1 MTTQRHYGMDWLRI
15 AAFALLILYHIGMYF
30 VPWGWHVKI
39 AQPIDWVQIP
49 MLATNSWRLA
59 LLFLV
64 SGYASAALFAKL
76 GGSAS
81 FARSRSARLLIP
93 LVFGII
99 IIIPPQPWIELVSQH
114 GYARGLGHFWLH
126 DYFRFGALDGI
137 ILPTWQHLWF
147 VVYLWVYTMLA
158 AAVLALVPGAVR
170 ARVADAAARLLGGW
184 GLGGWGLLI
193 WPLAVW
199 LLIYALFPGHDET
212 HALFDDG
219 PSHLHYLTPFCVG
232 WLLRVRSGLFDAVAR
247 CWRVALGIAAAALA
261 VVTVI
266 LSLWLSGAQPPEWGR
281 SAFEIAH
288 LVQGWAAIVALLG
301 IADRWWNRD
310 HPRRAMLAEAV
321 FPFYIIH
328 QTIIVVVGWYLL
340 RAQVTALPS
349 FLVLLAATTTG
360 CWLFYWIARSIGWLR
375 PLIGLQRQ

>member
-1 MTTQRHYGMDWLRI
+1 MTGARHYGMDWLRI

-39 AQPIDWVQIP
+39 AEPIDWVQMP

-76 GGSAS
+76 GGSAG

-93 LVFGII
+93 LIFGIVVV
-99 IIIPPQPWIELVSQH
+99 IPPQPWVELVSQH
-114 GYARGLGHFWLH
+114 GYPRSLGAFWLH
-126 DYFRFGALDGI
+126 DYFRFGALEGI
-137 ILPTWQHLWF
+137 VLPTWQHLWF

-170 ARVADAAARLLGGW
+170 ARLADVAARWLGGSRS
-184 GLGGWGLLI
+184 GAWGLLV

-199 LLIYALFPGHDET
+199 LLIYALFPGHEET

-219 PSHLHYLTPFCVG
+219 PAHLHYLVPFWVG
-232 WLLRVRSGLFDAVAR
+232 WLLRVRGGLFDAVAR
-247 CWRVALGIAAAALA
+247 CWRPALGLAVAALA

-266 LSLWLSGAQPPEWGR
+266 LSLWLSGSQPPEWGR
-281 SAFEIAH
+281 AAFDIAH
-288 LVQGWAAIVALLG
+288 LVQGWATIVALLG
-301 IADRWWNRD
+301 IADHYWNRD

-340 RAQVTALPS
+340 QANITALPS
-349 FLVLLAATTTG
+349 FLILLAATVTG
-360 CWLFYWIARSIGWLR
+360 CWLFYAIGRSIGWLR
-375 PLIGLQRQ
+375 PLIGLQRI